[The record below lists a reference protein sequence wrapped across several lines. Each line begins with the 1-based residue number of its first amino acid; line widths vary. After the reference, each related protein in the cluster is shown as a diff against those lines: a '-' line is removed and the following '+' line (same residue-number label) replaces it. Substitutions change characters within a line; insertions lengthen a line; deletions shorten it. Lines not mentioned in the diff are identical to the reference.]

1 MIRNLISL
9 NIAAA
14 VLFGGA
20 VYAQETTDTET
31 APAEGTAPSV
41 GGNLD
46 LGQPVDESTQVGQRY
61 AKEAFGDWNLTC
73 LKTNLESDPCSLLQQ
88 VNGPQDVP
96 MAEFS
101 LFPLPEGQ
109 AAVAGANVIV
119 PLETLLTEQLTISI
133 DGAPAKRYA
142 FSFCDPV
149 GCVAQIGLTQAD
161 IDAMQKGSKATLR
174 IVPAPAPDQVLRLE
188 VSLAGFTAGFE
199 AVSALEN

>member
-1 MIRNLISL
+1 MYRKLIPL
-9 NIAAA
+9 NFVAAA
-14 VLFGGA
+14 LLGGA
-20 VYAQETTDTET
+20 VHAQEASGTET
-31 APAEGTAPSV
+31 PTTEGTAPSAAT
-41 GGNLD
+41 GLD
-46 LGQPVDESTQVGQRY
+46 LGQPVGDETQVGQRY

-73 LKTNLESDPCSLLQQ
+73 LKTNLENDPCSLLQM

-133 DGAPAKRYA
+133 DGAPAKRYS

-161 IDAMQKGSKATLR
+161 IDAMRQGTKATLR
-174 IVPAPAPDQVLRLE
+174 IVPAPAPDQVIRLD
-188 VSLAGFTAGFE
+188 VSLSGFTAGFE
-199 AVSALEN
+199 AVSALPN